1 MIKMRKIQTGVS
13 FAPAVME
20 YIDQLSRTGQPLY
33 RRRSRSEIVNLIIE
47 EHAQKS
53 GTPLLLDE
61 QQPQAVSM

>member
-1 MIKMRKIQTGVS
+1 MTKTRKIQTGVS

-20 YIDQLSRTGQPLY
+20 YIDELSRSGQPIY

-53 GTPLLLDE
+53 GTPLLLDDH
-61 QQPQAVSM
+61 QLQAASM